1 MYNIIHETS
10 TGRYRFPNKLC
21 AFRTTGAIMVF
32 PRRAIFFLLPRPARA
47 RRGFARRLAAVF
59 LFFFVFWFFFFYN
72 LFSLA
77 GAQTPRGLFRRP
89 PPPPP
94 RASRS
99 ARGPLIDARP
109 SVSGSGAGRA
119 ARAAPHRSGRR
130 PTDRA
135 TDRPTDRQRLPPY
148 SAPHPPARVVCV
160 SPAPPPDPIDGTTRN
175 KEVVAATI

>member
-1 MYNIIHETS
+1 MRSE
-10 TGRYRFPNKLC
+10 
-21 AFRTTGAIMVF
+21 
-32 PRRAIFFLLPRPARA
+32 RRAPLWFFLGGRFFFFSRVPRAPDAVSPDGW
-47 RRGFARRLAAVF
+47 RRCFYSF
-59 LFFFVFWFFFFYN
+59 LFFGFFFFYN

-77 GAQTPRGLFRRP
+77 GAQTPRGPFRRP

-135 TDRPTDRQRLPPY
+135 TDRPTDRRRLPPY

-175 KEVVAATI
+175 KEVVAAAI